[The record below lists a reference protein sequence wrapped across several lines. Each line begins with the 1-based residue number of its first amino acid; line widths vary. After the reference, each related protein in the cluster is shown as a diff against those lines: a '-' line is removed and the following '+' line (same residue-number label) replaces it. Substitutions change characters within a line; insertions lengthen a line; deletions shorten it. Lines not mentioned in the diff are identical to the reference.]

1 MSLDIVM
8 GPMFAGKSSL
18 AIQRLRREMYL
29 NTKCCVITSALDT
42 RYDSAGRSLQTHDES
57 GGYPAIGLNVLQEAF
72 TLVAFLDASFV
83 VIDEAQFFPDLYEAV
98 MMMVEGYKK
107 KVLVVGL
114 DGDSNRMPF
123 DQIQRLISKADTCE
137 KLTAL
142 CSMCKD
148 GTPGIFSLR
157 FASAEGQICVGG
169 KDKYAAVCRKHY
181 VGYHATAS

>member
-29 NTKCCVITSALDT
+29 NTKCCVITSSLDT

-57 GGYPAIGLNVLQEAF
+57 GGHPAIGLKVLQEVF
-72 TLVAFLDASFV
+72 TLAVFLEASFI
-83 VIDEAQFFPDLYEAV
+83 VIDEAQFFPDLYEGV
-98 MMMVEGYKK
+98 MKMVEGFQK

-123 DQIQRLISKADTCE
+123 EQIQRLISKADTCE

-148 GTPGIFSLR
+148 GTPGLFSLR
-157 FASAEGQICVGG
+157 FTASEGQICVGG

-181 VGYHATAS
+181 VGYHAKAS